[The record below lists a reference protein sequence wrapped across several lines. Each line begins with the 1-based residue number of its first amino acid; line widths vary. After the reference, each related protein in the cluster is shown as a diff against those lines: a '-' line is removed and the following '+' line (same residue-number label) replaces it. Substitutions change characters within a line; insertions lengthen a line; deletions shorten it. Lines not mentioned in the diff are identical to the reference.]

1 MPDQTTID
9 AAPALDPRATGRDRL
24 AVGLLWLP
32 VVTVVVT
39 ALQWHDRLPAVLP
52 RQWNGTEVTS
62 TSPTALMLAITGG
75 IALLA
80 ALAGLAALSRRT
92 ADIRRTLLLVA
103 GCAAGLSTGIWLV
116 TAGLVLV
123 TGSPE
128 PDAGGWPLLGVLAGA
143 FGLIPFAL
151 SPRRPF
157 EPQPYSPVSVP
168 LAASET
174 GAWFTTLK
182 VPLFL
187 WLAGILGLGT
197 VALAVLS
204 VILGGP
210 GSGGAVT
217 VGLVALS
224 CLAFGR
230 LRVSVDRRG
239 LRVMSA
245 LLGLPLRR
253 LRLDQIVS
261 ARAETIAPME
271 WGGWGY
277 RIRPGRSAIVVASGP
292 ALVVERT
299 NGTLFAVTLPEPELP
314 AALLTTLAAR

>member
-9 AAPALDPRATGRDRL
+9 AVPALDPRATGRDRL

-32 VVTVVVT
+32 VVTVLVT
-39 ALQWHDRLPAVLP
+39 ALQWYDELPAELP

-62 TSPTALMLAITGG
+62 TSPKALMLAITGG

-103 GCAAGLSTGIWLV
+103 GCAAGLGTGIWLV

-123 TGSPE
+123 SGTPE
-128 PDAGGWPLLGVLAGA
+128 PDSGGWPLLGVLAGA
-143 FGLIPFAL
+143 FGLVPFVL
-151 SPRRPF
+151 SPRRPI
-157 EPQPYSPVSVP
+157 EPQQHSPVSVP
-168 LAASET
+168 LAESET
-174 GAWFTTLK
+174 GAWFTTVN

-187 WLAGILGLGT
+187 WLAAILGLAT

-204 VILGGP
+204 VALGGP
-210 GSGGAVT
+210 GAGGAVT

-239 LRVMSA
+239 LRVISA
-245 LLGLPLRR
+245 FGVPLRR

-261 ARAETIAPME
+261 ARTETIVPME

-277 RIRPGRSAIVVASGP
+277 RIMPGRSAIVVAGGP